1 MASSSKAP
9 ASSSRKRP
17 LPDSLPY
24 PGREWP
30 RIETE
35 ETNWDQPFAV
45 LPTSYDWDYY
55 PAYMASLR
63 QEESVPQTPPRV
75 PYPNSD
81 PSSVLPTLDCSN
93 ERAIA
98 TLAATQCTSRRVQ
111 EAQGEEQ
118 QQSRQAQQLLT
129 ERVATLE
136 ARGAEDRQALLN
148 LIAHMEAQLAHAAAA
163 VPEEDPEEE
172 PVEDPGT
179 DSDDDAGSV
188 VSS

>member
-35 ETNWDQPFAV
+35 ETNWDQPFAI

-75 PYPNSD
+75 PYPSYD

-98 TLAATQCTSRRVQ
+98 ALVATQCTSRRESETQ
-111 EAQGEEQ
+111 REEL
-118 QQSRQAQQLLT
+118 QQSRQAQQLLA

-136 ARGAEDRQALLN
+136 ARGAEDRHALLN
-148 LIAHMEAQLAHAAAA
+148 LIAHMEAQQAQAAAA
-163 VPEEDPEEE
+163 PEEDPEEE

-188 VSS
+188 ISS

>member
-75 PYPNSD
+75 PYPNHD
-81 PSSVLPTLDCSN
+81 SSSGLPTLDCSN

-98 TLAATQCTSRRVQ
+98 ALAATQCTSRRVQ
-111 EAQGEEQ
+111 ETQGEEL
-118 QQSRQAQQLLT
+118 QQSRQAQQLLA

-148 LIAHMEAQLAHAAAA
+148 LIAHMAQAAAA
-163 VPEEDPEEE
+163 APEEDPEEE